1 MKVRP
6 GLWVAFVLSII
17 LWTLIY
23 LIVKQFTHRRF
34 RTEAEVIHNE
44 SAKYLA
50 SPGSYPEMDV

>member
-23 LIVKQFTHRRF
+23 LIVKQFTHWRF
-34 RTEAEVIHNE
+34 RGEAEVIQNE
-44 SAKYLA
+44 SAKYL
-50 SPGSYPEMDV
+50 GSSGGYPEMD